1 MELLV
6 LTKTNTFLIGP
17 LGDLLGWIMNGIYVF
32 FEGFGIYNIG
42 LCIIMFT
49 LLVNLILTPLRIK
62 QQKSSK
68 LQAVMNPE
76 IQAITAKYKGK
87 TDDRSVRMQ
96 QAEMQAVYDKYG
108 FSQFGGCLP
117 LLIEM
122 PIILAL
128 YQVIYRIPA

>member
-108 FSQFGGCLP
+108 FFPVWRLSASFD
-117 LLIEM
+117 
-122 PIILAL
+122 
-128 YQVIYRIPA
+128 